1 MIKKILF
8 ILFLSSIFCGIGF
21 AESYYFKECQLSENV
36 YGNYLID
43 LEKNKIKVNLKTTG
57 GTSKEL
63 TDEIELITKNQVVSK
78 KTQSKKKQRFLPTIS
93 IKS

>member
-8 ILFLSSIFCGIGF
+8 IFFLSSIFCGIGF
-21 AESYYFKECQLSENV
+21 AESYYFKECQLSENA
-36 YGNYLID
+36 YGDYLID
-43 LEKNKIKVNLKTTG
+43 FEKNEIKVNLKTTG

-78 KTQSKKKQRFLPTIS
+78 KIQNKKTKIFTYNIN
-93 IKS
+93 